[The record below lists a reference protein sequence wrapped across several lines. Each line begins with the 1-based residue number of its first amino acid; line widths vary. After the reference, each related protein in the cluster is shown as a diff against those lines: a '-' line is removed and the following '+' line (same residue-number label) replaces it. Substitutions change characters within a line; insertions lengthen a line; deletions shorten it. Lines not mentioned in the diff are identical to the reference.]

1 MTFVQVAAR
10 SDCPSI
16 WRNIAQISHAIDAST
31 LLGMRV
37 RARRHSTGESS
48 KLSSFLITAKA
59 ALTTAPDNRSRAAPS
74 VLSCSSAW
82 KIDRFK
88 RLNNGEYCGD
98 RKSVVWGKSVSVRV
112 DLGGRRIIKKKKK
125 MNKKEQ

>member
-82 KIDRFK
+82 IIDRFK
-88 RLNNGEYCGD
+88 RLNNGGYCGAWET
-98 RKSVVWGKSVSVRV
+98 RSEEHTSELQS
-112 DLGGRRIIKKKKK
+112 LMRRSYAVFCLKK
-125 MNKKEQ
+125 